1 MARII
6 VYPDEL
12 YHYGRL
18 GMKWGKH
25 IYGSDKSKS
34 SGNAAKPAG
43 KATPKT
49 ASAANAAKTSG
60 KATAKTASAPDGQP
74 KKTAKEKAAEL
85 AANVKAK
92 AAKTFKDPAPVT
104 DQFNGKSNDDIKA
117 MKQRYENQLAVVRAQ
132 AELSKIQQANISPA
146 KQFAKNFM
154 EKVAYPA
161 IKEGMTDA
169 VKSYTKEQIKKAVLG
184 DDVEDPLPA
193 IKRSLELTEAKAKM
207 AEAQIRYAEAQDKIA
222 ARNRII
228 DEKKAKAS
236 S

>member
-34 SGNAAKPAG
+34 SGNAARPAG

-49 ASAANAAKTSG
+49 ASTANAAKPAG
-60 KATAKTASAPDGQP
+60 KATTKSASAPDGQP

-92 AAKTFKDPAPVT
+92 ASKTFKDPAPVT

-161 IKEGMTDA
+161 IKDGMTDA
-169 VKSYTKEQIKKAVLG
+169 VKSYTKEQIKQAVFG
-184 DDVEDPLPA
+184 EVEDPLPA

-228 DEKKAKAS
+228 DEKKAKAAK
-236 S
+236 

>member
-43 KATPKT
+43 KATSKT
-49 ASAANAAKTSG
+49 ASTSNAAKTAG
-60 KATAKTASAPDGQP
+60 KATTKTASAPDGQP

-104 DQFNGKSNDDIKA
+104 DQFNGKTNDDIKA
-117 MKQRYENQLAVVRAQ
+117 MKQRYENQLAVVKAQ
-132 AELSKIQQANISPA
+132 AELNKIQQGNISPA
-146 KQFAKNFM
+146 KQFAKNFI

-169 VKSYTKEQIKKAVLG
+169 VKSYTKEQIKQAVLG
-184 DDVEDPLPA
+184 EVEDPLPA

-228 DEKKAKAS
+228 EEKKAKAS

>member
-43 KATPKT
+43 KAT
-49 ASAANAAKTSG
+49 
-60 KATAKTASAPDGQP
+60 AKTASTPDGQP

-117 MKQRYENQLAVVRAQ
+117 MKQRYENQLAVVKAQ
-132 AELSKIQQANISPA
+132 AELNKLQQANISPA
-146 KQFAKNFM
+146 KQFAKNFI

-169 VKSYTKEQIKKAVLG
+169 VKSYTKDQIKQALLG
-184 DDVEDPLPA
+184 EVEDPLPA

-228 DEKKAKAS
+228 EEKKAKAS